1 MHIIFDCIWC
11 IIDYHLLGCY
21 GIPDCIRIYQFIVI
35 LYFIYCV
42 LYQIIAFYMTL
53 YHGLAWIGI
62 LWHMMRYSNLNI
74 CLNMTLVYM
83 GYYIDYIAYYI
94 ILIWHFIGYYLLRYY
109 DISCGVATWQFIRKL
124 DGTMWHMIWDYMAWN
139 TILLLVWDVIG

>member
-1 MHIIFDCIWC
+1 
-11 IIDYHLLGCY
+11 
-21 GIPDCIRIYQFIVI
+21 
-35 LYFIYCV
+35 
-42 LYQIIAFYMTL
+42 MTL

-74 CLNMTLVYM
+74 CLNMTLYYM

-109 DISCGVATWQFIRKL
+109 DISCGVATWQFIMKL
-124 DGTMWHMIWDYMAWN
+124 DGTMWHMI
-139 TILLLVWDVIG
+139 

>member
-11 IIDYHLLGCY
+11 IIDYNLLGCY

-35 LYFIYCV
+35 LYFIDCV

-74 CLNMTLVYM
+74 CLNMTLYYM

-94 ILIWHFIGYYLLRYY
+94 ILVWHFIGYYLLRCY

-124 DGTMWHMIWDYMAWN
+124 DGTMWHMI
-139 TILLLVWDVIG
+139 